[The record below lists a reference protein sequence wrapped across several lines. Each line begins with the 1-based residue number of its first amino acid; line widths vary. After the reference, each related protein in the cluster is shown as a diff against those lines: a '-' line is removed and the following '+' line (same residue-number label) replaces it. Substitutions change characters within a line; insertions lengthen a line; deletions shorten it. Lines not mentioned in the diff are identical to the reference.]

1 MEVIQK
7 RKNETFLKERF
18 HQDNKKRSYLTMRSK
33 TTLLLT
39 ASLLLLTFSST
50 SHSCVG
56 RILNLTINDSAEQQ
70 IIAHIMST
78 YITER
83 TGTTVNIVNDPDAV
97 GTQCPSDICITYI
110 NAGLAGMS
118 SENQGSDDQENY
130 SLIKEYYIENENLV
144 WLKPFGYKGPVQ
156 KEDASMAVPV
166 ANRES
171 LAKFPVLDRV
181 INKLGNLIDD
191 SSLEQLL
198 QQTEAGD
205 AETTAKDFL
214 KTKN

>member
-1 MEVIQK
+1 
-7 RKNETFLKERF
+7 
-18 HQDNKKRSYLTMRSK
+18 MRSK
-33 TTLLLT
+33 TILLLT
-39 ASLLLLTFSST
+39 ASLFLLLTFTST

-56 RILNLTINDSAEQQ
+56 RILNLTVNESTEQQ
-70 IIAHIMST
+70 IIANIMAT

-83 TGTTVNIVNDPDAV
+83 TGTTVNIVNDPEAV

-110 NAGLAGMS
+110 NKGLSGMS
-118 SENQGSDDQENY
+118 SESQENDDQEKY
-130 SLIKEYYIENENLV
+130 SLVKEYYIENENLV
-144 WLKPFGYKGPVQ
+144 WLKPFGYKGPAQ
-156 KEDASMAVPV
+156 QPEASLAVPV

-198 QQTEAGD
+198 QQTKSGD
-205 AETTAKDFL
+205 AESTAKEFL
-214 KTKN
+214 KTNNLI

>member
-1 MEVIQK
+1 
-7 RKNETFLKERF
+7 
-18 HQDNKKRSYLTMRSK
+18 MRST
-33 TTLLLT
+33 TTLMFT
-39 ASLLLLTFSST
+39 ASLFLLLTFTST

-56 RILNLTINDSAEQQ
+56 RILNLTVNESTEQQ
-70 IIAHIMST
+70 IIANIMAT

-83 TGTTVNIVNDPDAV
+83 TGTTVNIVNDPEAV

-110 NAGLAGMS
+110 NTGLAGMS
-118 SENQGSDDQENY
+118 SESQGSDDQENY
-130 SLIKEYYIENENLV
+130 SLVKEYYIENENLV

-156 KEDASMAVPV
+156 QENASMAVPV

-198 QQTEAGD
+198 QQ
-205 AETTAKDFL
+205 AESGNVESAAKDFL
-214 KTKN
+214 KTKNLI